1 MAADDPLRFSLPG
14 VDGAKRSLG
23 PPSTAP
29 TYLSESASSSPKAR
43 RLLGSGRFN
52 AEELK
57 CFQRIPSPSST
68 YQQKA
73 EVYWQNMGPM
83 RKVHG
88 DLGLHTLPAMR
99 GEFYRYRAASSP
111 QEAKEETT
119 RQEPV
124 AEKPTLLPREEMTAS
139 LLDEIYPRRPPS
151 REKEEDARGKSQN
164 QKLRK
169 QTASNLPEQT
179 GHISG
184 ERATLANGLAANK
197 NLSQA
202 SRRLIHFR
210 QRILEKFSTM
220 KSAFETFA
228 QEHGP
233 HGTTK
238 ELTKKEFSRFLFRH
252 FNGLPKEEHIKIFEF
267 LDHDKNGVVS
277 LDEFHTAVEAAAPV
291 KSLEDLRRKWIA
303 LGYTSMR
310 QALLGM
316 DLHKE
321 PGRSFT
327 LAEFGAHLARVGIEE
342 EIEHQNIFGAIRDPH
357 SSHQTVTLEML
368 AAAMSAISPSLLLE
382 DLRDKILKKF
392 GTLSNCFAAL
402 DMDQGESLDIGEF
415 IRYAVPAWK
424 LTAHEAGKAFRLI
437 DVDGSLQI
445 SKDEFVTALTLSEP
459 NLYLDEIR
467 RKVRQRFRSM
477 RGLLNE
483 GNEDDIEVD
492 EVDLKPPPPP
502 AVEIAPSRKGSL
514 YQRHSIVVQDSPRSD
529 GNGNGGMTAEET
541 GPKNATG
548 ASWIAKHS
556 GLGAEKAQDLLKDL
570 VGPASET
577 EDDGRTPEEY
587 QEMLGQVVGFEMFP
601 AHDCRL
607 VVKTLAVDTT
617 CVANGAIL
625 LELVFVDLGSTERE
639 PPRGESQFQADPQLV
654 QDLEDSIPA
663 SLRAV
668 PYEKNGI
675 KRVQLSEQDTKA
687 LFNLMDVNRDGK
699 LTTTEFE
706 HGVRLFAPSTAL
718 EDLRLACISK
728 YGGIPE
734 AFASL
739 RPEQREAS
747 LEYHQ
752 LKKILEDIRIWDEG
766 TGDLRLIMDIVECTR
781 DGGTSIGELMAAL
794 QAGQSGT
801 QVRLP
806 AEQRDAKV
814 RQQVKWQM
822 APFRRCASDLR
833 AHVREK
839 LNAHELEQ
847 MWNPRSQ
854 ESHVADKSKS
864 AALRAETQTAIH
876 KWKRD
881 KSLPAL
887 RRIDHEG
894 QDPSWAGLS
903 VAAEEELSS
912 NTIPWGP
919 MRTSFSK
926 VFLKTLD
933 TKELRP
939 IINSMHHYY
948 ATAGE
953 TVTSREAFLNKQ
965 QSRFEQFKSC
975 THHYKLLT
983 RQPGGT

>member
-1 MAADDPLRFSLPG
+1 M
-14 VDGAKRSLG
+14 
-23 PPSTAP
+23 
-29 TYLSESASSSPKAR
+29 
-43 RLLGSGRFN
+43 
-52 AEELK
+52 
-57 CFQRIPSPSST
+57 
-68 YQQKA
+68 
-73 EVYWQNMGPM
+73 
-83 RKVHG
+83 
-88 DLGLHTLPAMR
+88 
-99 GEFYRYRAASSP
+99 
-111 QEAKEETT
+111 
-119 RQEPV
+119 
-124 AEKPTLLPREEMTAS
+124 
-139 LLDEIYPRRPPS
+139 
-151 REKEEDARGKSQN
+151 
-164 QKLRK
+164 
-169 QTASNLPEQT
+169 
-179 GHISG
+179 
-184 ERATLANGLAANK
+184 
-197 NLSQA
+197 
-202 SRRLIHFR
+202 
-210 QRILEKFSTM
+210 
-220 KSAFETFA
+220 
-228 QEHGP
+228 
-233 HGTTK
+233 
-238 ELTKKEFSRFLFRH
+238 
-252 FNGLPKEEHIKIFEF
+252 KIFEF

-277 LDEFHTAVEAAAPV
+277 LEEFHTAVEAAAPV

-492 EVDLKPPPPP
+492 EDLKPPPPPP

-529 GNGNGGMTAEET
+529 GNGGMTAEESRR
-541 GPKNATG
+541 

-570 VGPASET
+570 VGPASES

-587 QEMLGQVVGFEMFP
+587 QEMLGQ
-601 AHDCRL
+601 
-607 VVKTLAVDTT
+607 
-617 CVANGAIL
+617 
-625 LELVFVDLGSTERE
+625 
-639 PPRGESQFQADPQLV
+639 
-654 QDLEDSIPA
+654 
-663 SLRAV
+663 
-668 PYEKNGI
+668 
-675 KRVQLSEQDTKA
+675 VQLSEQDTKA

-833 AHVREK
+833 APCSGEAECPRVGADVESQVSGI
-839 LNAHELEQ
+839 ACSGQEQ
-847 MWNPRSQ
+847 
-854 ESHVADKSKS
+854 KC
-864 AALRAETQTAIH
+864 
-876 KWKRD
+876 
-881 KSLPAL
+881 
-887 RRIDHEG
+887 
-894 QDPSWAGLS
+894 S
-903 VAAEEELSS
+903 VACRNSDRHPQVEE
-912 NTIPWGP
+912 G
-919 MRTSFSK
+919 
-926 VFLKTLD
+926 
-933 TKELRP
+933 
-939 IINSMHHYY
+939 
-948 ATAGE
+948 
-953 TVTSREAFLNKQ
+953 
-965 QSRFEQFKSC
+965 
-975 THHYKLLT
+975 
-983 RQPGGT
+983 

>member
-1 MAADDPLRFSLPG
+1 MADDVRYSLPG

-29 TYLSESASSSPKAR
+29 TYLSESVSSSPARR

-52 AEELK
+52 AEELR

-68 YQQKA
+68 YRQKA

-111 QEAKEETT
+111 QEAKEQETA
-119 RQEPV
+119 RHEPI
-124 AEKPTLLPREEMTAS
+124 AEKPAMLPKEEMTAS
-139 LLDEIYPRRPPS
+139 LLDEIFPRRPPS
-151 REKEEDARGKSQN
+151 RDKEDAKLGKSQS

-169 QTASNLPEQT
+169 HTSSNLPEQNHVSDRVT
-179 GHISG
+179 LVSG
-184 ERATLANGLAANK
+184 ITTNK
-197 NLSQA
+197 SLSQA

-228 QEHGP
+228 QEHGS
-233 HGTTK
+233 TR
-238 ELTKKEFSRFLFRH
+238 ELTKKEFSRFLSKN
-252 FNGLPKEEHIKIFEF
+252 FNGLPKEEHLKIFEF

-277 LDEFHTAVEAAAPV
+277 LEEFHTAVEAAAPV

-327 LAEFGAHLARVGIEE
+327 LAEFGVALARVGVEE
-342 EIEHQNIFGAIRDPH
+342 EIEHQNIFGAIHDPH

-392 GTLSNCFAAL
+392 GTLSNCFSSL

-424 LTAHEAGKAFRLI
+424 LTPHEAGKAFRLI
-437 DVDGSLQI
+437 DVDGSLEI

-477 RGLLNE
+477 RGLLNA
-483 GNEDDIEVD
+483 GNDDDLEVD
-492 EVDLKPPPPP
+492 EVDFEPPP

-514 YQRHSIVVQDSPRSD
+514 YQRHSIVVAQDSPRSE
-529 GNGNGGMTAEET
+529 GLTGMTAEESRR
-541 GPKNATG
+541 

-556 GLGAEKAQDLLKDL
+556 GLGTEKAQDLLKDL
-570 VGPASET
+570 VGPGSDKS

-587 QEMLGQVVGFEMFP
+587 QLMLGQ
-601 AHDCRL
+601 
-607 VVKTLAVDTT
+607 
-617 CVANGAIL
+617 
-625 LELVFVDLGSTERE
+625 
-639 PPRGESQFQADPQLV
+639 
-654 QDLEDSIPA
+654 
-663 SLRAV
+663 
-668 PYEKNGI
+668 
-675 KRVQLSEQDTKA
+675 VQLSEQDTKA

-739 RPEQREAS
+739 RADQREAS

-752 LKKILEDIRIWDEG
+752 LKKILEDIRIWDES
-766 TGDLRLIMDIVECTR
+766 TGDLRLIMDIVECNR
-781 DGGTSIGELMAAL
+781 DGGTTIGELMAAL

-801 QVRLP
+801 QVRLAP
-806 AEQRDAKV
+806 DQRDAKV

-822 APFRRCASDLR
+822 APFRRCASELR

-839 LNAHELEQ
+839 LYTNELEQ
-847 MWNPRSQ
+847 MWKPRSD
-854 ESHVADKSKS
+854 SHADKSRS
-864 AALRAETQTAIH
+864 AALRAETQTALH
-876 KWKRD
+876 KWKRE

-894 QDPSWAGLS
+894 QDPTWAGLS
-903 VAAEEELSS
+903 AAAEEELPSH
-912 NTIPWGP
+912 NIPWGP
-919 MRTSFSK
+919 MRTSFCK
-926 VFLKTLD
+926 VSGFLKTLD
-933 TKELRP
+933 AKELRP
-939 IINSMHHYY
+939 ILNSMHHYY
-948 ATAGE
+948 ASAGE
-953 TVTSREAFLNKQ
+953 TVTGREACLNQQ
-965 QSRFEQFKSC
+965 QSRYEQFKSC

-983 RQPGGT
+983 RLPGGI

>member
-1 MAADDPLRFSLPG
+1 MAADDPRFSLPG

-29 TYLSESASSSPKAR
+29 TYLSESASSSPARR

-57 CFQRIPSPSST
+57 CFQRVPSPSST

-88 DLGLHTLPAMR
+88 DLGYHTLPAMR
-99 GEFYRYRAASSP
+99 GEFYRYRAASSH

-184 ERATLANGLAANK
+184 ERGTLANGFAANK
-197 NLSQA
+197 SLSQA

-252 FNGLPKEEHIKIFEF
+252 FNGLPKEEHVKIFEF

-277 LDEFHTAVEAAAPV
+277 LEEFHTAVEAAAPV

-492 EVDLKPPPPP
+492 EDLKPPPPPP

-529 GNGNGGMTAEET
+529 GNGGMTAEESRR
-541 GPKNATG
+541 

-570 VGPASET
+570 VGPASES

-587 QEMLGQVVGFEMFP
+587 QEMLGQ
-601 AHDCRL
+601 
-607 VVKTLAVDTT
+607 
-617 CVANGAIL
+617 
-625 LELVFVDLGSTERE
+625 
-639 PPRGESQFQADPQLV
+639 
-654 QDLEDSIPA
+654 
-663 SLRAV
+663 
-668 PYEKNGI
+668 
-675 KRVQLSEQDTKA
+675 VQLSEQDTKA

-718 EDLRLACISK
+718 EDLRLACISN

-854 ESHVADKSKS
+854 ESHAADKSKS

-903 VAAEEELSS
+903 IAAEEELSS

-926 VFLKTLD
+926 VSGFLKTLD

-965 QSRFEQFKSC
+965 QSRYEQFKSC